1 MKKRAIAG
9 CVIGAAFAT
18 IVSTAGGAAARTA
31 SSPAISQ
38 TKVAGLKTGLSADV
52 YKARLGSSRT
62 EGPAGTGL
70 PDARIRRGPR
80 GRVFPEGGARSIIIT
95 TWDKKYKT
103 SKGIGPCSTIAQ
115 MKKAYGGA
123 VKATW
128 AGTQNGVVNSYVVGN
143 NLLFAT
149 QNHRTISAV
158 ALYRGTPAHTRGG
171 SPQAFANYV
180 AISETACVSG

>member
-1 MKKRAIAG
+1 MRKRAIAG

-18 IVSTAGGAAARTA
+18 LFSSAGGAAARTA

-52 YKARLGSSRT
+52 YRARLGNSSSRILQ
-62 EGPAGTGL
+62 GPDYPTLVFGKAQVAVYFARGGT
-70 PDARIRRGPR
+70 
-80 GRVFPEGGARSIIIT
+80 RSIIIT

-103 SKGIGPCSTIAQ
+103 SMGIGPCSTIAQ

-123 VKATW
+123 VKGSW
-128 AGTQNGVVNSYVVGN
+128 AGTQGDVVHSYVVGN

-149 QNHRTISAV
+149 QDHRTISAV
-158 ALYRGTPAHTRGG
+158 ALYRGTPGHTRGG

-180 AISETACVSG
+180 AVSETSCVSG

>member
-1 MKKRAIAG
+1 MKKRVIAG

-62 EGPAGTGL
+62 RVLQGPDYPTL
-70 PDARIRRGPR
+70 VFDEAR
-80 GRVFPEGGARSIIIT
+80 VAVYFPKGGARSIIIT

-128 AGTQNGVVNSYVVGN
+128 SGTQNGVLNSYVVGN